1 MSVFYDFV
9 KNFFSTNECVGNT
22 KYSTV
27 GHTFHF
33 NTDDAEGIFWFYEG
47 ENFTIDIHDVFIKK
61 EIIHTSFSGLDNFY
75 FLYSSYLVTA
85 NGESFNPYQNLSSN
99 SLYVINTKN
108 SKDYRF
114 ILHKNS
120 PYLGIGINFK
130 QSMIDEYLS
139 SCKNKVH
146 NYEDLFFNTS
156 TITNKPLGKIAKDI
170 LNCKMVSPAAEIF
183 FESKAKEWLSITM
196 DSFLNKYNDPIP
208 LADDVALKNVV
219 NYIDDHYA
227 TSIPQTTLEKISAMS
242 GTKLKKLFKQKY
254 QCTITEYTQ
263 RRRMN
268 MAEIL
273 LLNSSLKIQDIAE
286 AVGYSSHSKF
296 STCFKKYKGFYP
308 KDIKKYAKKY
318 SGSSQQ

>member
-99 SLYVINTKN
+99 SLYVINTKS

-227 TSIPQTTLEKISAMS
+227 TSIPQKTLEKISAMS